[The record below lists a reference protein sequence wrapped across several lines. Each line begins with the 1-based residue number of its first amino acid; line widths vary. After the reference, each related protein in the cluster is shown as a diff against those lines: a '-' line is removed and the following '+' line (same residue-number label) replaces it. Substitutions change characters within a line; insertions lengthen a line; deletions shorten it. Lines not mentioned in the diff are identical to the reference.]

1 MADVKESALDSPQS
15 PTSIPAQAP
24 KEKHEP
30 GQSWKAGEE
39 HVLPHNRLGIV
50 FFGLMSCTFLAA
62 LDQVRGSA
70 SLNLASIVKRDS
82 LQTIVATAL
91 PTIVAKLGG
100 GKDYSWVG
108 RWGRVHPIAN
118 VLHLTCVL

>member
-1 MADVKESALDSPQS
+1 MSDIKEPPNDTQLSPE
-15 PTSIPAQAP
+15 PAAAAASGKPQ
-24 KEKHEP
+24 KHAP
-30 GQSWKAGEE
+30 GQSWKEGEE

-62 LDQVRGSA
+62 LDQ
-70 SLNLASIVKRDS
+70 
-82 LQTIVATAL
+82 TIVATAL

-108 RWGRVHPIAN
+108 SAYLLAAASLGTIYGKAAN
-118 VLHLTCVL
+118 QCSSSP